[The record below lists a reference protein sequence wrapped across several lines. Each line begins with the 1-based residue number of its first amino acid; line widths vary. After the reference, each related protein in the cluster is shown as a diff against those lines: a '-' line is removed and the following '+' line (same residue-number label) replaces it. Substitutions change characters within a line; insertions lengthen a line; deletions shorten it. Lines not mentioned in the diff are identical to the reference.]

1 LIGVFANLKAVS
13 DEKEHCQEGDLLK
26 LVRIAFPNEW
36 PFSAKE
42 ILIME
47 G

>member
-1 LIGVFANLKAVS
+1 MKAVS

-36 PFSAKE
+36 PFFRKGDFE
-42 ILIME
+42 NGRI
-47 G
+47 GT